1 MIRSFLLQIGQN
13 LAQREA
19 RHRPIVR
26 AFLQHEPGVKDRPAN
41 DFVNKIVHRDGPL
54 PLNRRQPNKAAANAA
69 PLT

>member
-1 MIRSFLLQIGQN
+1 
-13 LAQREA
+13 
-19 RHRPIVR
+19 VR